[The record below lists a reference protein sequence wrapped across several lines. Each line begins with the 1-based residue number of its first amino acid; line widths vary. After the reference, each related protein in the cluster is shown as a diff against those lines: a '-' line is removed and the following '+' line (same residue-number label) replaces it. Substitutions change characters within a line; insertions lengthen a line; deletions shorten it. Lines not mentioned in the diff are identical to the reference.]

1 MVSIMTLTLKNTVP
15 IKNNI
20 KPSISW
26 VARELKKI
34 TKPRPPDSKPDTR
47 KIFFVNASKL
57 TDFRGSD

>member
-34 TKPRPPDSKPDTR
+34 TKSPRPPDSKPD
-47 KIFFVNASKL
+47 K
-57 TDFRGSD
+57 